1 MTWLLFIV
9 CLAVSFIFSG
19 TEAGLLSLNRL
30 RLRQLSRSGDAHAVR
45 LWRLVEEPS
54 RLFITVLC
62 VTGLAN
68 IIAILILVSWFVH
81 VLKGWGYLCTILV
94 AFPIFLI
101 VTEMLP
107 KSFFRRFPYQALASI
122 AVLVEI
128 ASLLLTP
135 LMAVGSWCAVHIFR
149 LKRPQEVFVAR
160 EDLKSVTRQVE
171 KMGML
176 SSMERQM
183 IHNVVDFRTV
193 RVKDVMLKSDRVVAL
208 RIGTPVEEV
217 IKTFLQT
224 RFDSLPLANDRGE
237 IVGLVNAFDVI
248 LGKKPGENAD
258 AYLHRMLVVREDE
271 PASMALHRLRAAFPQ
286 TLALVVD
293 GEDHTTGVVG
303 IEDLLG
309 PLVKTVA

>member
-9 CLAVSFIFSG
+9 CLAVSSIFSG
-19 TEAGLLSLNRL
+19 IEAGLLSLNRF
-30 RLRQLSRSGDAHAVR
+30 RLRQLSRSGDLHANR
-45 LWRLVEEPS
+45 LWRLVQEPS

-68 IIAILILVSWFVH
+68 IIAILILASWFVH
-81 VLKGWGYLCTILV
+81 AWKGWGYLCTVVV

-101 VTEMLP
+101 LTEMLP

-122 AVLVEI
+122 AVLLEI

-135 LMAVGSWCAVHIFR
+135 LIAVGSWCAVHIFR
-149 LKRPQEVFVAR
+149 LKRPQEVFIAR
-160 EDLKSVTRQVE
+160 EDLKSVTRQIE

-176 SSMERQM
+176 SSIERQM

-193 RVKDVMLKSDRVVAL
+193 RVKDVMVKSDRVVTFKM
-208 RIGTPVEEV
+208 GTPVEEV

-224 RFDSLPLANDRGE
+224 RFDSLPLANGRGE

-248 LGKKPGENAD
+248 LDKKPGENAD
-258 AYLHRMLVVREDE
+258 AYLHRMVVVREDE
-271 PASMALHRLRAAFPQ
+271 PASIALHRLRAAFPQ

-293 GEDHTTGVVG
+293 GEDRTIGVVG

-309 PLVKTVA
+309 PLVKTVG

>member
-68 IIAILILVSWFVH
+68 IIAILILVSRFVH
-81 VLKGWGYLCTILV
+81 LLKGWGYLCTILV

-107 KSFFRRFPYQALASI
+107 KSLFRRFPYQALASI
-122 AVLVEI
+122 AVLLEI

-135 LMAVGSWCAVHIFR
+135 LMVVGSWCAVHIFR

-183 IHNVVDFRTV
+183 IHNVVDFRGV
-193 RVKDVMLKSDRVVAL
+193 RVKDVMLKSDRAVTL
-208 RIGTPVEEV
+208 KIGTPVEEV

-224 RFDSLPLANDRGE
+224 RFDSLPLTNDRGE

-248 LGKKPGENAD
+248 LDKKPGENAD

-309 PLVKTVA
+309 PLVKTVG

>member
-1 MTWLLFIV
+1 VTWLLFIV
-9 CLAVSFIFSG
+9 CLVVSFIFSG

-30 RLRQLSRSGDAHAVR
+30 RLRQLSRSGDAHAIR

-68 IIAILILVSWFVH
+68 IIAILILAFWFIGA
-81 VLKGWGYLCTILV
+81 LKGWGYLCTILV
-94 AFPIFLI
+94 AFPVFLI
-101 VTEMLP
+101 LTEMLP

-122 AVLVEI
+122 AVVLEI

-135 LMAVGSWCAVHIFR
+135 LMAIGSWCAVHIFR

-160 EDLKSVTRQVE
+160 EDLKSVTKQVE

-176 SSMERQM
+176 SSIERQM
-183 IHNVVDFRTV
+183 IHNVVDFRAV
-193 RVKDVMLKSDRVVAL
+193 RVKDVMINRERVVTL
-208 RIGTPVEEV
+208 KIGAPVEQI

-224 RFDSLPLANDRGE
+224 RFDSLPLANDQGE
-237 IVGLVNAFDVI
+237 IVGLVNVFDVI
-248 LGKKPGENAD
+248 LDQQPGQNAD
-258 AYLHRMLVVREDE
+258 MYLHRMLVVREDE

-293 GEDHTTGVVG
+293 AEDHTVGVVG

-309 PLVKTVA
+309 PLVKTVG

>member
-1 MTWLLFIV
+1 MTWIIFIL
-9 CLAVSFIFSG
+9 CLAISFVFSG
-19 TEAGLLSLNRL
+19 GEAGILSLNRL
-30 RLRQLSRSGDAHAVR
+30 RLRQLSRNGDSAAIR

-68 IIAILILVSWFVH
+68 IIAVLILTSWFVYT
-81 VLKGWGYLCTILV
+81 LDAWGYLCGVLV

-122 AVLVEI
+122 AVLLEI

-160 EDLKSVTRQVE
+160 EDLKSVTRQIE

-176 SSMERQM
+176 SSIERQM

-193 RVKDVMLKSDRVVAL
+193 RVKDVMVRSERVVTL
-208 RIGTPVEEV
+208 KIGTPVDAV
-217 IKTFLQT
+217 ITTFLQT
-224 RFDSLPLANDRGE
+224 RFDSLPVANDRGE
-237 IVGLVNAFDVI
+237 IVGLINVFDVI
-248 LGKKPGENAD
+248 LDQKPGENVD
-258 AYLHRMLVVREDE
+258 VYLRRMLVVREDE

-293 GEDHTTGVVG
+293 AEDCTVGVVG

-309 PLVKTVA
+309 PLVKTVG

>member
-1 MTWLLFIV
+1 MTWLLFIF

-68 IIAILILVSWFVH
+68 IIAILILASWFEH
-81 VLKGWGYLCTILV
+81 ALKGWGYLCTILV

-122 AVLVEI
+122 AVLLEI

-135 LMAVGSWCAVHIFR
+135 LMAAGSWCAVHIFR

-176 SSMERQM
+176 SSIERQM
-183 IHNVVDFRTV
+183 IHNVVDFRAV
-193 RVKDVMLKSDRVVAL
+193 RVKDVMVESDRVVTL

-217 IKTFLQT
+217 INTFLQT

-248 LGKKPGENAD
+248 LDKKPGENAD

-293 GEDHTTGVVG
+293 GEDHTIGVVG

-309 PLVKTVA
+309 PLVKTVG

>member
-1 MTWLLFIV
+1 MTWLLFIF

-19 TEAGLLSLNRL
+19 TESGLLSLNRF

-68 IIAILILVSWFVH
+68 IIAVLILASWFEH
-81 VLKGWGYLCTILV
+81 ALKGWGYLCTILV

-122 AVLVEI
+122 AVLLEI

-135 LMAVGSWCAVHIFR
+135 LMAAGSWCAVHIFR

-160 EDLKSVTRQVE
+160 EDLKSVTRQIE

-176 SSMERQM
+176 SSIERQM
-183 IHNVVDFRTV
+183 IHNVVDFRAV
-193 RVKDVMLKSDRVVAL
+193 RVKDVMVKSDRVVTL

-248 LGKKPGENAD
+248 LDKKPGENAD

-293 GEDHTTGVVG
+293 GEDRTIGVVG

-309 PLVKTVA
+309 PLVKTVG

>member
-1 MTWLLFIV
+1 MTWLLFIL
-9 CLAVSFIFSG
+9 CLVVSFIFSG

-68 IIAILILVSWFVH
+68 IIAILILGSWFVH
-81 VLKGWGYLCTILV
+81 ELKGWGYLCTIVV

-122 AVLVEI
+122 SVLLEI
-128 ASLLLTP
+128 ASLLLIP
-135 LMAVGSWCAVHIFR
+135 FMAVGSWCAVHIFR

-176 SSMERQM
+176 SSIERQM
-183 IHNVVDFRTV
+183 IHNVVDFRVV
-193 RVKDVMLKSDRVVAL
+193 RVKDVMVKSDRVVTL
-208 RIGTPVEEV
+208 RIGTSVEQV
-217 IKTFLQT
+217 VKTFLQT

-237 IVGLVNAFDVI
+237 VIGLVNAFDVI
-248 LGKKPGENAD
+248 LDNKPGENAD

-293 GEDHTTGVVG
+293 SEDHTTGVVG
-303 IEDLLG
+303 MEDLLG
-309 PLVKTVA
+309 PLVKTVG

>member
-30 RLRQLSRSGDAHAVR
+30 RLRQLSRSGDAHAIR

-68 IIAILILVSWFVH
+68 IIAILILASWFIEA
-81 VLKGWGYLCTILV
+81 LKGWGYLCALLV

-101 VTEMLP
+101 LTEMLP

-122 AVLVEI
+122 AVVLEI
-128 ASLLLTP
+128 ASLILTP

-160 EDLKSVTRQVE
+160 EDLKSVTKQVE

-176 SSMERQM
+176 SSIERKM
-183 IHNVVDFRTV
+183 IHNVVDFRAV
-193 RVKDVMLKSDRVVAL
+193 RVKDVMVKRERVVTL
-208 RIGTPVEEV
+208 RIGTPVEDV

-224 RFDSLPLANDRGE
+224 RYDSLPLASDQGE
-237 IVGLVNAFDVI
+237 IVGLVNVFDVI
-248 LGKKPGENAD
+248 LDQKPGENAD
-258 AYLHRMLVVREDE
+258 TYLHRMLVMREDE
-271 PASMALHRLRAAFPQ
+271 PASLALHRLRAAFPQ

-293 GEDHTTGVVG
+293 GEDHTIGVVG

-309 PLVKTVA
+309 PLVRTVG

>member
-1 MTWLLFIV
+1 MTWLLFIF

-19 TEAGLLSLNRL
+19 TESGLLSLNRF

-68 IIAILILVSWFVH
+68 IIAILILASWFVH
-81 VLKGWGYLCTILV
+81 ALKGWGYLCTILV

-122 AVLVEI
+122 AVLLEI
-128 ASLLLTP
+128 ASLLLMP
-135 LMAVGSWCAVHIFR
+135 LMAAGSWCALHIFR

-183 IHNVVDFRTV
+183 IHNVVDFRAV
-193 RVKDVMLKSDRVVAL
+193 RVKDVMVKSDRVVTL

-248 LGKKPGENAD
+248 LDKKPGENAD

-293 GEDHTTGVVG
+293 GEDHTIGVVG

-309 PLVKTVA
+309 PLVKTVG

>member
-9 CLAVSFIFSG
+9 CLAVSFVFSG

-193 RVKDVMLKSDRVVAL
+193 RVKDVMLKSDQVVAL

-217 IKTFLQT
+217 IKTFLET
-224 RFDSLPLANDRGE
+224 RFDSLPLTNDRGE

>member
-30 RLRQLSRSGDAHAVR
+30 RLRQLSRSGDAHAIR

-68 IIAILILVSWFVH
+68 IIAVLILASWFIGA
-81 VLKGWGYLCTILV
+81 LKGWGYLCAILV

-101 VTEMLP
+101 LTEMLP

-122 AVLVEI
+122 AVILEI

-135 LMAVGSWCAVHIFR
+135 LMALGSWCAVHIFR

-160 EDLKSVTRQVE
+160 EDLKSVTKQIE

-176 SSMERQM
+176 SSIERQM
-183 IHNVVDFRTV
+183 IHNVVDFRAV
-193 RVKDVMLKSDRVVAL
+193 RVKDVMIKRERVVTL
-208 RIGTPVEEV
+208 RIGTPVDAV
-217 IKTFLQT
+217 IKSFLQT
-224 RFDSLPLANDRGE
+224 RFDSLPLANDQGE
-237 IVGLVNAFDVI
+237 IVGMVNVFDVI
-248 LGKKPGENAD
+248 LDQKPGQNAD
-258 AYLHRMLVVREDE
+258 MYLHRMLVVREDE
-271 PASMALHRLRAAFPQ
+271 PASLALHRLRAAFPQ

-293 GEDHTTGVVG
+293 GEDHPIGVVG

-309 PLVKTVA
+309 PLVTTVG

>member
-1 MTWLLFIV
+1 MTWALFV
-9 CLAVSFIFSG
+9 LCLAISFIFSG
-19 TEAGLLSLNRL
+19 GEAGILSLNRL
-30 RLRQLSRSGDAHAVR
+30 RLRQLSRSGDSAAIR

-68 IIAILILVSWFVH
+68 IIAMLILTSWFVH
-81 VLKGWGYLCTILV
+81 AFKTWGYICSILV

-101 VTEMLP
+101 LTEMLP

-122 AVLVEI
+122 AVLLEI

-135 LMAVGSWCAVHIFR
+135 LMGVGSWCAVHIFR

-160 EDLKSVTRQVE
+160 EDLKSVTRQIE

-176 SSMERQM
+176 SSIERQM
-183 IHNVVDFRTV
+183 IHNVVDFRAVTV
-193 RVKDVMLKSDRVVAL
+193 KSVMVKREKVVTLK
-208 RIGTPVEEV
+208 IGTPVEAV
-217 IKTFLQT
+217 VNIFLQT
-224 RFDSLPLANDRGE
+224 RFDSLPIVNEQKE
-237 IVGLVNAFDVI
+237 IIGLINVFDII
-248 LGKKPGENAD
+248 LDKKPGENVD
-258 AYLHRMLVVREDE
+258 AYLRRMLVVREDE
-271 PASMALHRLRAAFPQ
+271 PASLALHRLRAAFPQ

-293 GEDHTTGVVG
+293 AEDHTVGVVG

-309 PLVKTVA
+309 PLVKTVG

>member
-1 MTWLLFIV
+1 MTWILFMV
-9 CLAVSFIFSG
+9 CLAVSFVFSG

-30 RLRQLSRSGDAHAVR
+30 RLRQLSRSGDAHAIR

-68 IIAILILVSWFVH
+68 IIAILILASWFVH
-81 VLKGWGYLCTILV
+81 AFKAWGYLCTILV
-94 AFPIFLI
+94 AFPVFLI

-122 AVLVEI
+122 AVLLEI
-128 ASLLLTP
+128 ASLLLIP
-135 LMAVGSWCAVHIFR
+135 LMTIGSWCAVHIFR

-160 EDLKSVTRQVE
+160 EDLKSVTRQIE

-176 SSMERQM
+176 SSIERQM
-183 IHNVVDFRTV
+183 IHNVVDFRAV
-193 RVKDVMLKSDRVVAL
+193 RVKDVMVKCDRVVTSK
-208 RIGTPVEEV
+208 IGSPVEEV
-217 IKTFLQT
+217 VKVFLQT
-224 RFDSLPLANDRGE
+224 RFESVPLTNERGE
-237 IVGLVNAFDVI
+237 IVGLVNVFDVI
-248 LGKKPGENAD
+248 LDKKPGENAD

-271 PASMALHRLRAAFPQ
+271 PASVALHRLRAAFPQ

-293 GEDHTTGVVG
+293 DEENTIGVVG

-309 PLVKTVA
+309 PLVKTVG

>member
-1 MTWLLFIV
+1 MTWLLFIL
-9 CLAVSFIFSG
+9 CLVVSFIFSG

-68 IIAILILVSWFVH
+68 IIAILILGSWFVH
-81 VLKGWGYLCTILV
+81 ELKGWGYLCTIVV

-122 AVLVEI
+122 AVLLEI
-128 ASLLLTP
+128 ASLLLIP
-135 LMAVGSWCAVHIFR
+135 FMAVGSWCAVHIFR

-176 SSMERQM
+176 SSIERQM
-183 IHNVVDFRTV
+183 IHNVVDFRVV
-193 RVKDVMLKSDRVVAL
+193 RVKDVMVKSERVVTL
-208 RIGTPVEEV
+208 RIGTPVEQI

-237 IVGLVNAFDVI
+237 VIGLVNAFDVI
-248 LGKKPGENAD
+248 LDHKPGENAD

-271 PASMALHRLRAAFPQ
+271 PASLALHRLRAAFPQ

-293 GEDHTTGVVG
+293 SEDHTTGVVG

-309 PLVKTVA
+309 PLVRTVG

>member
-30 RLRQLSRSGDAHAVR
+30 RLRQLSRSGDAHAIR

-68 IIAILILVSWFVH
+68 IIAVLILAWWFIGA
-81 VLKGWGYLCTILV
+81 LKGWGYLCAILV

-101 VTEMLP
+101 LTEMLP

-122 AVLVEI
+122 AVILEI

-135 LMAVGSWCAVHIFR
+135 LMALGSWCAVHIFR

-160 EDLKSVTRQVE
+160 EDLKSVTKQIE
-171 KMGML
+171 KMGVL
-176 SSMERQM
+176 SSIERQM
-183 IHNVVDFRTV
+183 IHNVVDFRAV
-193 RVKDVMLKSDRVVAL
+193 RVKDVMVKRERVVTL
-208 RIGTPVEEV
+208 RIGTPVDAIV
-217 IKTFLQT
+217 KTFLQT
-224 RFDSLPLANDRGE
+224 RFDTLPLANDRGE
-237 IVGLVNAFDVI
+237 IVGLVNVFDVI
-248 LGKKPGENAD
+248 LDQKPGQNAD
-258 AYLHRMLVVREDE
+258 MYLHRMLVVREDE

-293 GEDHTTGVVG
+293 GEDHTIGVVG

-309 PLVKTVA
+309 PLVTTVG

>member
-9 CLAVSFIFSG
+9 CLAVSFVFSG

-30 RLRQLSRSGDAHAVR
+30 RLRQLSRGGDAHAVR

-68 IIAILILVSWFVH
+68 IIAILILASWFVH
-81 VLKGWGYLCTILV
+81 EFKGWGYLFTILV

-122 AVLVEI
+122 AVLLEI

-135 LMAVGSWCAVHIFR
+135 LMAAGSWCAVHIFR

-160 EDLKSVTRQVE
+160 EDLKSVTRSIE

-176 SSMERQM
+176 SSIERQM
-183 IHNVVDFRTV
+183 IHNVVDFRAV
-193 RVKDVMLKSDRVVAL
+193 RVKDVMVKRDQVVAL
-208 RIGTPVEEV
+208 KMGTSVEEV
-217 IKTFLQT
+217 IKVFLQT
-224 RFDSLPLANDRGE
+224 RFDSLPLVTDQGE
-237 IVGLVNAFDVI
+237 IVGLVNVFDVI
-248 LGKKPGENAD
+248 LDKTPGKNAG
-258 AYLHRMLVVREDE
+258 AYLHHMLVVREDE

-286 TLALVVD
+286 TLALVLD
-293 GEDHTTGVVG
+293 SEDHPIGVVG

-309 PLVKTVA
+309 PLVKTVG

>member
-1 MTWLLFIV
+1 MTWILLIL
-9 CLAVSFIFSG
+9 CLAISFIFSG
-19 TEAGLLSLNRL
+19 GEAGILSLNRL
-30 RLRQLSRSGDAHAVR
+30 RLRQLSRSGDSAAIR

-68 IIAILILVSWFVH
+68 IIAMLILTSWFVH
-81 VLKGWGYLCTILV
+81 AFKAWGYLCSILI
-94 AFPIFLI
+94 AFPVFLI
-101 VTEMLP
+101 LTEMLP

-122 AVLVEI
+122 AVLLEI

-160 EDLKSVTRQVE
+160 EDLKSVTRQIE

-176 SSMERQM
+176 SSIERQM
-183 IHNVVDFRTV
+183 IHNVVDFRAVTV
-193 RVKDVMLKSDRVVAL
+193 KSVMVKRDRVVTL
-208 RIGTPVEEV
+208 KIGTPVEAV
-217 IKTFLQT
+217 VNIFLQT
-224 RFDSLPLANDRGE
+224 RFDSLPVVNDQRE
-237 IVGLVNAFDVI
+237 IIGLINVFDVI
-248 LGKKPGENAD
+248 LDKKPGENVD
-258 AYLHRMLVVREDE
+258 AYLRRMLVVREDE
-271 PASMALHRLRAAFPQ
+271 PASLALHRLRAAFPQ

-293 GEDHTTGVVG
+293 AEDHTVGVVG

-309 PLVKTVA
+309 PLVKTLG

>member
-1 MTWLLFIV
+1 MTWLLFVV
-9 CLAVSFIFSG
+9 CLAISFIFSG

-30 RLRQLSRSGDAHAVR
+30 QLKQLARSGDSHAIR

-68 IIAILILVSWFVH
+68 IIAILILASWFVEA
-81 VLKGWGYLCTILV
+81 LQGWGYLGTILV

-122 AVLVEI
+122 AVLLEI

-160 EDLKSVTRQVE
+160 EDLKSVTRQIE

-176 SSMERQM
+176 SSIERQM
-183 IHNVVDFRTV
+183 IHNVVDFRAV
-193 RVKDVMLKSDRVVAL
+193 RVKDVMVKRDRVVTL
-208 RIGTPVEEV
+208 KIGAPVDEV
-217 IKTFLQT
+217 IKAFLQT
-224 RFDSLPLANDRGE
+224 RFDSFPLTNDRGE
-237 IVGLVNAFDVI
+237 IVGLINAFEVI
-248 LGKKPGENAD
+248 LDQKPGENAD
-258 AYLHRMLVVREDE
+258 AYLHRMLVMREDE

-286 TLALVVD
+286 TLALVVND
-293 GEDHTTGVVG
+293 EEQTSGVVG
-303 IEDLLG
+303 IVDLLG
-309 PLVKTVA
+309 PLVKTVG

>member
-45 LWRLVEEPS
+45 LWRLVQEPS

-68 IIAILILVSWFVH
+68 IIAVLILATWFVH
-81 VLKGWGYLCTILV
+81 VFKGWGYLCTTLV

-122 AVLVEI
+122 AVLLEI

-135 LMAVGSWCAVHIFR
+135 LMAVGSWCAVQIFR

-160 EDLKSVTRQVE
+160 EDLKSVTRSIE

-176 SSMERQM
+176 SSIERQL
-183 IHNVVDFRTV
+183 IHNVVDFRAV
-193 RVKDVMLKSDRVVAL
+193 RVKDVMVRRDRAVTLK
-208 RIGTPVEEV
+208 IGTPVEEV
-217 IKTFLQT
+217 IKVFLQT
-224 RFDSLPLANDRGE
+224 RFDSLPLATDQGE
-237 IVGLVNAFDVI
+237 IVGLVNVFDVI
-248 LGKKPGENAD
+248 LDKTPGENAD

-293 GEDHTTGVVG
+293 GEDHTIGVVG

-309 PLVKTVA
+309 PLVKTVG

>member
-30 RLRQLSRSGDAHAVR
+30 RLRQLSRSGDAHAIR

-68 IIAILILVSWFVH
+68 IIAVLILASWIIGA
-81 VLKGWGYLCTILV
+81 LKGWGYLCTILV

-101 VTEMLP
+101 LTEMLP

-122 AVLVEI
+122 AVILEI

-135 LMAVGSWCAVHIFR
+135 LMALGSWCAVHIFR

-160 EDLKSVTRQVE
+160 EDLKSVTKQIE

-176 SSMERQM
+176 SSIERQM
-183 IHNVVDFRTV
+183 IHNVVDFRAV
-193 RVKDVMLKSDRVVAL
+193 RVKDVMIKRERVVTL
-208 RIGTPVEEV
+208 RIGTPVDAV
-217 IKTFLQT
+217 IKSFLQT
-224 RFDSLPLANDRGE
+224 RFDSLPLANDQGE
-237 IVGLVNAFDVI
+237 IVGMVNVFDVI
-248 LGKKPGENAD
+248 LDQKPGQNAD
-258 AYLHRMLVVREDE
+258 MYLHRMLVVREDE
-271 PASMALHRLRAAFPQ
+271 PASLALHRLRAAFPQ

-293 GEDHTTGVVG
+293 SEDHTIGVVG

-309 PLVKTVA
+309 PLVTTLG

>member
-1 MTWLLFIV
+1 MTWILFIV

-19 TEAGLLSLNRL
+19 TEAGLLSLNRV
-30 RLRQLSRSGDAHAVR
+30 RLRQLSRSGDSHAIR

-68 IIAILILVSWFVH
+68 IIAILILASWFIEA
-81 VLKGWGYLCTILV
+81 LKGWGYLCTILV

-101 VTEMLP
+101 LTEMLP

-122 AVLVEI
+122 AVLLEI

-135 LMAVGSWCAVHIFR
+135 LMAIGSWCAVHIFR

-160 EDLKSVTRQVE
+160 EDLKSVTKQIE

-176 SSMERQM
+176 SSIERQM

-193 RVKDVMLKSDRVVAL
+193 RVKDVMVKCDRVVTL
-208 RIGTPVEEV
+208 KIGSQVEDV
-217 IKTFLQT
+217 IKVFLQT
-224 RFDSLPLANDRGE
+224 RFDSVPLANEKEE
-237 IVGLVNAFDVI
+237 IVGLVNVFDVI
-248 LGKKPGENAD
+248 LEKKPGENAD
-258 AYLHRMLVVREDE
+258 AYLHRILVVREDE

-293 GEDHTTGVVG
+293 TEDHTVGVVG

-309 PLVKTVA
+309 PLVKTVG